1 MRLRKIDDS
10 GVLKSLLRSVPNAVQ
25 ENIAGKQRIID
36 KNTKIILDSIPEP
49 NTLPKVPNN
58 TKSCIQAFP
67 FTNCNINPVRG
78 PNI

>member
-1 MRLRKIDDS
+1 MDDS
-10 GVLKSLLRSVPNAVQ
+10 DVLKILLRSVPNAVQ

-36 KNTKIILDSIPEP
+36 KNTNIILDSIPEP
-49 NTLPKVPNN
+49 NTLPKVPSN

-67 FTNCNINPVRG
+67 LTNCNINPVRG